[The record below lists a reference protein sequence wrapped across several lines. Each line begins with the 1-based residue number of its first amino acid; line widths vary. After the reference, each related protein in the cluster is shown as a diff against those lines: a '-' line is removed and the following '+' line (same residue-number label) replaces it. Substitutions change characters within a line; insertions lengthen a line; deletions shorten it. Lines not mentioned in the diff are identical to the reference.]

1 MGEITKYN
9 WKACCNSRPNPES
22 IMARVWS
29 RTNWRLDWGVP
40 KLCTFQSRFRSAGAS
55 NTISD
60 KIANATK
67 NAYTDYALQN
77 SKFHKPCARHM
88 PTCWQEENCN
98 YIDCLELTLLCFE
111 DLDQRHMGSQNMG
124 NRCVTKIHKPIKQ
137 NATKPGRTRTNQW
150 AVTSETLAAHL
161 THI

>member
-1 MGEITKYN
+1 MLTERLAVTPGPIQSQSWLE
-9 WKACCNSRPNPES
+9 CE
-22 IMARVWS
+22 ARI
-29 RTNWRLDWGVP
+29 NWRLDWGVP

-88 PTCWQEENCN
+88 PTC
-98 YIDCLELTLLCFE
+98 
-111 DLDQRHMGSQNMG
+111 
-124 NRCVTKIHKPIKQ
+124 
-137 NATKPGRTRTNQW
+137 
-150 AVTSETLAAHL
+150 
-161 THI
+161 